1 MKKTMLLTLGLFLV
15 GTEVNAGSEVQTTG
29 SGVQTILSFG
39 TMIGNYGPFIG
50 SMNPIRGIPAG
61 GAPWVVLGG
70 AQGTLTSDGQLNIQ
84 VSGLVLVSTQMNPSP
99 NFRGLVSCLSIGDDG
114 SVTTVNVSTED
125 FPADTGGNSCIA
137 STIALPSPCFA
148 PLIFVT
154 SSSGSWFA
162 ATGL

>member
-1 MKKTMLLTLGLFLV
+1 MKKTMLLCLGLFVL
-15 GTEVNAGSEVQTTG
+15 GTQAAAG
-29 SGVQTILSFG
+29 SGVQTIISFG

-50 SMNPIRGIPAG
+50 SQNPIRGISAG

-70 AQGTLTSDGQLNIQ
+70 AQGQLTSDGQLNIQ
-84 VSGLVLVSTQMNPSP
+84 VSGLVLVSTHTNPSA

-125 FPADTGGNSCIA
+125 FPADMDGNSCIA
-137 STIALPSPCFA
+137 STIDLPSPCFA
-148 PLIFVT
+148 PIIFVT

-162 ATGL
+162 TTGL